1 MQKITS
7 VNYITPVEIDLQG
20 NSSKKVILCCYGGL
34 LVLINFNCS
43 RAQRDMKKYCKN
55 SDLGILP
62 HNFCYFNPE
71 SLYVNPKSVTTF
83 ESVEDSKLSNACII
97 VNDGILDIFSTDR
110 GNIIFQMDLSNR
122 FVEEGDHHH
131 KKSLSS
137 KEKGNPSCVHWCK
150 HSQDLF
156 VGYTSGEV
164 EMFSPKNKNLETSR
178 PIKSFQAYDTH
189 GAKITAIVSSYVNA
203 TKNVIIVGDVSGK
216 ISSWVVA
223 SSKDINKVYETNSH
237 SSEIIDFNILSTE
250 SVGLK
255 MLGSSASSFTLIS
268 CSKNTE
274 IRVWLVYSD
283 GSLSLIS
290 LKALY
295 ESRAEILSMSSV
307 IFRLEESSEL
317 IDGIFIFGFFYLY
330 NVIY

>member
-7 VNYITPVEIDLQG
+7 VNYITPVEINLQG

-71 SLYVNPKSVTTF
+71 SLYLNPKSVDF
-83 ESVEDSKLSNACII
+83 ESIEDSKLSNACII
-97 VNDGILDIFSTDR
+97 VNDSILDIFSTDK

-122 FVEEGDHHH
+122 FVEELDHH

-137 KEKGNPSCVHWCK
+137 KKKGNASCVYWSK

-156 VGYTSGEV
+156 VGYTSGEI

-178 PIKSFQAYDTH
+178 PIRSFQAYGTH

-203 TKNVIIVGDVSGK
+203 TKNIIIVGDVSGK
-216 ISSWVVA
+216 ISSWVVS
-223 SSKDINKVYETNSH
+223 SSKDTNKVYETSSH

-250 SVGLK
+250 AVGLK
-255 MLGSSASSFTLIS
+255 MLGFSTSSFTLIS

-283 GSLSLIS
+283 GNLSLIS
-290 LKALY
+290 LKSSY

-317 IDGIFIFGFFYLY
+317 IDGIF
-330 NVIY
+330 